1 MKKVVTRQE
10 LTRETPGNIF
20 FQVLLYRPTKDSGE
34 GRGDYFRG
42 ESGQQ
47 LSTGENNRVHEV
59 QQLGGVRAREDQMVS
74 DEFVMG
80 MYCLVTFTTP
90 GLLFG
95 FRKLLLMDSANSR
108 LSKAAEYVRP
118 IEV

>member
-1 MKKVVTRQE
+1 
-10 LTRETPGNIF
+10 
-20 FQVLLYRPTKDSGE
+20 
-34 GRGDYFRG
+34 
-42 ESGQQ
+42 
-47 LSTGENNRVHEV
+47 
-59 QQLGGVRAREDQMVS
+59 MVS

-80 MYCLVTFTTP
+80 MYCLVTFTTS